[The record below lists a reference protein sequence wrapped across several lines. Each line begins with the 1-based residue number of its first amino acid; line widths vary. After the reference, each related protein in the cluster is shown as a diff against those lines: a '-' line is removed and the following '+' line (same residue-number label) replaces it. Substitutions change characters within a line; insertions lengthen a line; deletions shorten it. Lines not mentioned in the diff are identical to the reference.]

1 MVAKQKILIVD
12 DDNNIAELIS
22 LYLTKECF
30 DTCIVNDGEQALQEF
45 EEQYPSQVLALEMD
59 LNEAESMKQAVAK
72 TREHF
77 ETNFY
82 GKGLLGTE
90 HKIPDY
96 DVLGEKYRKEL
107 LVNHHDQAGD
117 PERGGEVIVETVL
130 GQKQP
135 FRLLLGKDAA
145 MAAESEMEKRLE
157 EIREWKEVSCQSD
170 YR

>member
-1 MVAKQKILIVD
+1 MSIWLITGCSSGLGKGIAQAVLKRGEKAAVTAR
-12 DDNNIAELIS
+12 NI
-22 LYLTKECF
+22 
-30 DTCIVNDGEQALQEF
+30 QALQEF
-45 EEQYPSQVLALEMD
+45 EKQYPSQVLALEMD